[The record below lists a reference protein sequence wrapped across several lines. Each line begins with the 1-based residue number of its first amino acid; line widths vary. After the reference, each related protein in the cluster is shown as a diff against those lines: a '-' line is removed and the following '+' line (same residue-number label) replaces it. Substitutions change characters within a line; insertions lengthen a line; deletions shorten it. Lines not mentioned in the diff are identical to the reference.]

1 MPAKVRS
8 LLCAAFIP
16 CGERN
21 SNVSDPSETCIC
33 RPPFAALPI
42 AFSSYGSRFV
52 QVILSSFQ
60 VFLEICP
67 EEEWPGRSKERSLH
81 WQGENQ
87 EEKMTVAE
95 LMHHNFDEIF
105 IELDPVKREAMMR
118 NAYTEDSVWIHPGGR
133 LVGIAAINEAASE
146 IRKRIPEY
154 RYKVVGDIQTM
165 HNVGMCRWGSGL
177 PDQPFRYTG
186 TDVLEERDGRVAVF
200 YTFIDSGT
208 PPVSSTE

>member
-1 MPAKVRS
+1 MVAVSYKPFSVPSKYFER
-8 LLCAAFIP
+8 CA
-16 CGERN
+16 RRKN
-21 SNVSDPSETCIC
+21 
-33 RPPFAALPI
+33 
-42 AFSSYGSRFV
+42 
-52 QVILSSFQ
+52 
-60 VFLEICP
+60 
-67 EEEWPGRSKERSLH
+67 GREGQRKDRYTGKEKTR
-81 WQGENQ
+81 G
-87 EEKMTVAE
+87 EKMTVAE

-118 NAYTEDSVWIHPGGR
+118 KAYTDDCVWIHPGGR

-154 RYKVVGDIQTM
+154 RYKVVGDIHTM